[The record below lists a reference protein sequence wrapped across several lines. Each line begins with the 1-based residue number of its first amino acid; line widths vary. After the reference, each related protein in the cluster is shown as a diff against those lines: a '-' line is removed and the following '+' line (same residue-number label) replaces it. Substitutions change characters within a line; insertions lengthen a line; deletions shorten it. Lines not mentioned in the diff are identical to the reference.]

1 MIQRKDYSGPPLD
14 PATMAEDP
22 IAEFEKWLQA
32 AEEADL
38 PQPTAMS
45 LATATRDRPSVR
57 TVLLKGVD
65 GDGFVFYTNYESRKG
80 EDLKDNPRAAISF
93 TWLDLHRS
101 VRVEGTVTEVTEEE
115 SDEYYA
121 SRPRGA
127 QLAAGISRQSEV
139 ITDRAQLESAFAAA
153 EEKFAEGDIPR
164 PAHWGGYRL
173 QPEVFEFWQGR
184 PDRLHDRIRY
194 RWDYSSWVKER
205 LSP

>member
-1 MIQRKDYSGPPLD
+1 MIQPLDYSGPPLD
-14 PATMAEDP
+14 PAGMAEDP

-32 AEEADL
+32 AEEAGL
-38 PQPTAMS
+38 PQPNAMS
-45 LATATRDRPSVR
+45 LATAARDRPSVR
-57 TVLLKGVD
+57 TILLKGVD
-65 GDGFVFYTNYESRKG
+65 GDGFVFYTNYESHKG
-80 EDLKDNPRAAISF
+80 QDLKDNPKAAISF

-101 VRVEGTVTEVTEEE
+101 VRVEGTVTEVTAEE

-121 SRPRGA
+121 TRPRGA

-139 ITDRAQLESAFAAA
+139 IADRAQLEGAFAAA

-164 PAHWGGYRL
+164 PEHWGGYRL
-173 QPEVFEFWQGR
+173 KPEVLEFWQGR

-194 RWDYSSWVKER
+194 RWDYSTWVKER